1 MPHAYWRRNLN
12 SLKRRSR
19 SKRHKR
25 FSASVLFLRSWRAKS
40 RAAAV
45 RVRCLPYCARCPLT
59 LTLSPDGGE
68 GISRALP
75 LLLVAIV
82 RLDSQFSAE
91 QRIYFLLDGYEIL
104 VNAPTTPKMRVE
116 ETLALPTLSPRRG
129 GSTQRVPEIFTPV
142 VVALLH
148 GDLCPWLSTRYST
161 ASPVNGALNDLDDD
175 PAAIEFCDIVCP
187 LA

>member
-25 FSASVLFLRSWRAKS
+25 FSASVHLLRSSRANS

-45 RVRCLPYCARCPLT
+45 RVRCLPYRGGRPLT
-59 LTLSPDGGE
+59 LTLSPAGGE

-82 RLDSQFSAE
+82 RLGLKFSAE
-91 QRIYFLLDGYEIL
+91 PRIYFL
-104 VNAPTTPKMRVE
+104 
-116 ETLALPTLSPRRG
+116 
-129 GSTQRVPEIFTPV
+129 GSVHFGQRSY
-142 VVALLH
+142 
-148 GDLCPWLSTRYST
+148 LCPSVSNRYNK
-161 ASPVNGALNDLDDD
+161 ASQVKGALNALEDDRR
-175 PAAIEFCDIVCP
+175 AIEFRG
-187 LA
+187 

>member
-91 QRIYFLLDGYEIL
+91 QRIYFLLDGYVHL
-104 VNAPTTPKMRVE
+104 
-116 ETLALPTLSPRRG
+116 G
-129 GSTQRVPEIFTPV
+129 QRP
-142 VVALLH
+142 H
-148 GDLCPWLSTRYST
+148 LCPSVSTKYNT
-161 ASPVNGALNDLDDD
+161 ASPVNGALNDLEDD
-175 PAAIEFCDIVCP
+175 PAAIE
-187 LA
+187 

>member
-1 MPHAYWRRNLN
+1 MPRGYWRRNLN

-68 GISRALP
+68 GNSRALP

-91 QRIYFLLDGYEIL
+91 QRIYFLLDGYVHLGQRPDYSENESRG
-104 VNAPTTPKMRVE
+104 NARPPDP
-116 ETLALPTLSPRRG
+116 LPQERG
-129 GSTQRVPEIFTPV
+129 KHAKGP
-142 VVALLH
+142 
-148 GDLCPWLSTRYST
+148 
-161 ASPVNGALNDLDDD
+161 
-175 PAAIEFCDIVCP
+175 
-187 LA
+187 

>member
-1 MPHAYWRRNLN
+1 M
-12 SLKRRSR
+12 S
-19 SKRHKR
+19 
-25 FSASVLFLRSWRAKS
+25 
-40 RAAAV
+40 
-45 RVRCLPYCARCPLT
+45 
-59 LTLSPDGGE
+59 
-68 GISRALP
+68 
-75 LLLVAIV
+75 
-82 RLDSQFSAE
+82 
-91 QRIYFLLDGYEIL
+91 IL

-148 GDLCPWLSTRYST
+148 GDLCPSLSTRYST

-187 LA
+187 LAGLNHSTANVRELAMAERSIVNAPPEGA

>member
-1 MPHAYWRRNLN
+1 MPHGYWRRNLN

-25 FSASVLFLRSWRAKS
+25 FSASVHFLRSWRAKS

-45 RVRCLPYCARCPLT
+45 RVRCLPYCRVRPLT

-68 GISRALP
+68 GVSRALP

-82 RLDSQFSAE
+82 RLGLQFSAE
-91 QRIYFLLDGYEIL
+91 QRIYLLLDGY
-104 VNAPTTPKMRVE
+104 VHP
-116 ETLALPTLSPRRG
+116 G
-129 GSTQRVPEIFTPV
+129 QRS
-142 VVALLH
+142 H
-148 GDLCPWLSTRYST
+148 LCPSVSTKYST

-175 PAAIEFCDIVCP
+175 PAVIEFWGIVSP
-187 LA
+187 VAGLNHSTANFRELGLAERSI